1 MDYLRP
7 AKSAEVRPAG
17 RVVKKG
23 KAVELPP
30 QGSITFGAVELTLAR
45 YKIMATKSR
54 SLRLWLL

>member
-1 MDYLRP
+1 MDYLRS
-7 AKSAEVRPAG
+7 AKSAEIRPAG

-45 YKIMATKSR
+45 Y
-54 SLRLWLL
+54 